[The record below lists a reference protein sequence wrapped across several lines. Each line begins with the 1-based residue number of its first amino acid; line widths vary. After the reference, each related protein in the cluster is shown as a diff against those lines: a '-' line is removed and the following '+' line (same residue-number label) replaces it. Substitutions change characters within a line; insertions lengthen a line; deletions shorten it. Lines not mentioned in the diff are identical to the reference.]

1 MPSEFFALDAL
12 RRSPA
17 DRDTAVAAGH
27 DRGGLKRRDPQSM
40 QQVLAEALT
49 AVARRTGS
57 ASALKPF
64 WHEVVG
70 AGLARQSEPVFLEGT
85 RLQINVSA
93 AAWGQALAAQE
104 GEILARLAAHLGPGA
119 VTALSF
125 RVAGT

>member
-1 MPSEFFALDAL
+1 
-12 RRSPA
+12 
-17 DRDTAVAAGH
+17 
-27 DRGGLKRRDPQSM
+27 M

-57 ASALKPF
+57 ASALLPY

-70 AGLARQSEPVFLEGT
+70 AGLARQSQPVFLDGT
-85 RLQINVSA
+85 RLQIDVSA
-93 AAWGQALAAQE
+93 AAWAAALVAQE
-104 GEILARLAAHLGPGA
+104 PEILARLATHLGPGA